1 MSTLEVDK
9 IIPQSGTATQVGENG
24 DTINVPSGATLN
36 INSGATIAN
45 NGTATG
51 FDTDTNDKV
60 KVSTNDTTPGFLNGK
75 LVAGT
80 NITLTEGSDGGNET
94 LTAALSG
101 TIPTAR
107 LGSGT
112 ASGTTFL
119 AGDQTYKEAGGGLI
133 LQVIE
138 ATTSTQQDNSST
150 TPADTGLTVNI
161 TPTSA
166 SNKVLVMASF
176 PVRFFKSGNY
186 YANGMFILSRG
197 AVDIIARS
205 GSNVQDFGVE
215 AGALGSSSYVA
226 NPIKMHMQGLDSPN
240 TTSQITYKV
249 QSAAFAGTT
258 VNNMWNNQKGSIVV
272 MEIKG

>member
-1 MSTLEVDK
+1 MSKIEVDQVD
-9 IIPQSGTATQVGENG
+9 PQSGTNLTLGTSG
-24 DTINVPSGATLN
+24 DSILIPSGVTLAN
-36 INSGATIAN
+36 SGTVTGIPASAINSGTIA
-45 NGTATG
+45 
-51 FDTDTNDKV
+51 
-60 KVSTNDTTPGFLNGK
+60 
-75 LVAGT
+75 
-80 NITLTEGSDGGNET
+80 
-94 LTAALSG
+94 
-101 TIPTAR
+101 TAR

-112 ASGTTFL
+112 ASSSTFL
-119 AGDQTYKEAGGGLI
+119 RGDQTYAEAGGGLV

-138 ATTSTQQDNSST
+138 ATSSTQQDNSSS
-150 TPADTGLTVNI
+150 TPAATGLTVNI
-161 TPTSA
+161 TPASA

-176 PVRFFKSGNY
+176 PVRFFKSSNY
-186 YANGMFILSRG
+186 YANGMFILTRNGSTD
-197 AVDIIARS
+197 VIARS

>member
-9 IIPQSGTATQVGENG
+9 VIPQSGTSTQIGENG

-60 KVSTNDTTPGFLNGK
+60 KVSSNDTTAGFLNGK
-75 LVAGT
+75 LVGGA

-94 LTAALSG
+94 LTAALTG

-133 LQVIE
+133 LQVVQG
-138 ATTSTQQDNSST
+138 TTSTQHDNSST
-150 TPADTGLTVNI
+150 TPTDIGLTVDI
-161 TPTSA
+161 TPASA
-166 SNKVLVMASF
+166 SNKVLVMVSF
-176 PVRFFKSGNY
+176 PVRFFKSSNY
-186 YANGMFILSRG
+186 YANGMFNLKR
-197 AVDIIARS
+197 DTTNIIARS

-215 AGALGSSSYVA
+215 AGALGGSSYVA
-226 NPIKMHMQGLDSPN
+226 NPVKMHMQILDTPN
-240 TTSQITYKV
+240 TTSATTYKV
-249 QSAAFAGTT
+249 QSAAFASST
-258 VNNMWNNQKGSIVV
+258 VNSMWNDQPGHIIV
-272 MEIKG
+272 MEVKG